1 MSKPIDEEE
10 ELIVGSIA
18 SLRAGIMAIVFAV
31 LSGTGLMVATVWLLI
46 RGGPNVGAHLRLLG
60 NYFPGYSVSWFGAII
75 GFLWAALVGGL
86 LGWLTAWVY
95 NWVAGR
101 RISRSH

>member
-1 MSKPIDEEE
+1 
-10 ELIVGSIA
+10 
-18 SLRAGIMAIVFAV
+18 MAIVFAI
-31 LSGTGLMVATVWLLI
+31 LAGTGLAVATVWLLI
-46 RGGPNVGAHLRLLG
+46 RGGPNVGQHLGLLG
-60 NYFPGYSVSWFGAII
+60 NYFLGYSVSWAGAVI
-75 GFLWAALVGGL
+75 GFLWAAAVGAL

>member
-10 ELIVGSIA
+10 IIVGSIA

-31 LSGTGLMVATVWLLI
+31 LGGTGLTVATVWLLVQ
-46 RGGPNVGAHLRLLG
+46 GGPNVGEHLSLLE
-60 NYFPGYSVSWFGAII
+60 NYFPGYSVSWSGAII
-75 GFLWAALVGGL
+75 GGLWAAGVGGL
-86 LGWLTAWVY
+86 LGWLTAWIY
-95 NWVAGR
+95 NWVAGH